1 MDRSDVLA
9 ALVTAQRDLALH
21 LDTARTELISLPHQL
36 ADLQPMKTV
45 MGSYMGQRIP
55 HARILAEELWAGD
68 SHYGSSTTDLVPP
81 MPLNPAGDIVPYD
94 ENHPQWVAWL
104 TQITT
109 NIGSYTFHRMVQHVA
124 MSRAG
129 LEAKF
134 DEGIAPTIE
143 GIARVT
149 GILATTHDAVCSIE
163 LQ

>member
-68 SHYGSSTTDLVPP
+68 SHY
-81 MPLNPAGDIVPYD
+81 A
-94 ENHPQWVAWL
+94 
-104 TQITT
+104 
-109 NIGSYTFHRMVQHVA
+109 
-124 MSRAG
+124 
-129 LEAKF
+129 
-134 DEGIAPTIE
+134 
-143 GIARVT
+143 
-149 GILATTHDAVCSIE
+149 
-163 LQ
+163 